1 MTKTNINPSI
11 SLIADYDGDIRS
23 IFDIQYDSV
32 IPILPLRNMVLFPG
46 IVIPVSVERPF
57 SLELIKKVKDWKIKQ
72 FGNDAAIGSLPI
84 AVEPNTH
91 VYNDTYNNFFRR
103 YQKKYG
109 VKENLSIHKIR
120 HSYIS
125 FLLSQGIGAE
135 TIAPQVGHSDTTMI
149 TQVYGHLLKEQRDI
163 DNLRIASLMR

>member
-57 SLELIKKVKDWKIKQ
+57 SLELIKKVKDTNEFFGVVCQKNEIK
-72 FGNDAAIGSLPI
+72 NHPSLKDLYH
-84 AVEPNTH
+84 T
-91 VYNDTYNNFFRR
+91 
-103 YQKKYG
+103 G
-109 VKENLSIHKIR
+109 
-120 HSYIS
+120 
-125 FLLSQGIGAE
+125 
-135 TIAPQVGHSDTTMI
+135 TIARIVRVLDMPDGKTTIVIQGFSHFSIKWHFYVGKHI
-149 TQVYGHLLKEQRDI
+149 TVIGYYQI
-163 DNLRIASLMR
+163 